1 MKRRKVW
8 GVEKEHRATLLF
20 GLLLSRNSSVFI
32 NTEALQDFCIFME
45 VSYVGKID

>member
-8 GVEKEHRATLLF
+8 GVGKEHRASLLF
-20 GLLLSRNSSVFI
+20 GLLLSQNSSVFI
-32 NTEALQDFCIFME
+32 NTEALQDFCIFMV